1 MKLLCYLF
9 LVILTLAAVGWFR
22 GWFVVTAVKAGNKSS
37 SSISVTVDKDKLDHD
52 AQGAVAQLS
61 RLSDK
66 AATAVKSVARR
77 VSADKSDL
85 TGTVTEVEP
94 KTRSFVV
101 MVGAETIAL
110 HAGDGVAITHGD
122 APATFDQLAPSS
134 RVILTFRHAGEQRSL
149 SRIAVQL

>member
-1 MKLLCYLF
+1 MKLLGYLF

-37 SSISVTVDKDKLDHD
+37 ISVTVDKDTLDHD

-101 MVGAETIAL
+101 MVGAEAIAL

-134 RVILTFRHAGEQRSL
+134 RVTLTFRHAGEQRSL